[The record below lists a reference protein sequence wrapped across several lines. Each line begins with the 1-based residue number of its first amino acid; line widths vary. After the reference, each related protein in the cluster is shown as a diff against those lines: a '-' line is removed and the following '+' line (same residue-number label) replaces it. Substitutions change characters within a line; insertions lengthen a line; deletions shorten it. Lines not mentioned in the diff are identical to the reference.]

1 MKYLIMFFPMLFFIY
16 SCSNEVNIVQPVTD
30 PGGLLSETKP
40 LNKGSREVM
49 NGIYNVV
56 TGNELFGDEVVV
68 KWSSKRLSIFSGN
81 QGAYGVLEGGRID
94 SLLYFEGHWRFPFS
108 TSTGLLT
115 LIISADSGAGSILN
129 EDTTDLNIIIEGRYG
144 QGNEK
149 PLTILVLQYDRPFV
163 IPPDEDEF
171 EILAHRGGGRN
182 SDYLGASENSIEIL
196 NKAEGLGATGVE
208 LDVRVSND
216 GVAFLY
222 HDVDINLRLAQKG
235 PIWGPIEDYSWPQIR
250 SLITLTNGEKIPSL
264 SEALDFILDETE
276 LRTVWLDIKSSGAVN
291 EAVILRDEVTRRGKL
306 KNRNLEIYI
315 GIPTTDV
322 KNSFLAIADYLS
334 TPSLC
339 ELSVQEVR
347 ELNSEIWA
355 PRWTEGLQIDL
366 VREIQSENR
375 KVFVWTLDEP
385 RFIQTFITDG
395 EFNGILSNYS
405 PLVLFHHY
413 VTNNQ
418 NR

>member
-1 MKYLIMFFPMLFFIY
+1 MKYLFMLCLFLLFFN
-16 SCSNEVNIVQPVTD
+16 SCSNDVNIIQPIID
-30 PGGLLSETKP
+30 PGGLLSETKS
-40 LNKGSREVM
+40 LNKGSRDVM
-49 NGIYNVV
+49 NGIYDVV

-68 KWSSKRLSIFSGN
+68 KWSSRNLSVFSGN

-108 TSTGLLT
+108 TSTGSLT
-115 LIISADSGAGSILN
+115 LHISPDSGASAIIN
-129 EDTTDLNIIIEGRYG
+129 EDTTSLNIIIEGRYG

-149 PLTILVLQYDRPFV
+149 PVTILILKYNRPFA
-163 IPPDEDEF
+163 IPANEDDF

-182 SDYLGASENSIEIL
+182 SDYLGASENSIEMI
-196 NKAEGLGATGVE
+196 NKAEGLGATGIE

-250 SLITLTNGEKIPSL
+250 SLIVLTNGEKIPSL
-264 SEALDFILDETE
+264 SEALDFIVDETE
-276 LRTVWLDIKSSGAVN
+276 LRTVWLDIKSPGAMD
-291 EAVILRDEVTRRGKL
+291 EAVILRDAVTKRGRL

-315 GIPTTDV
+315 GIPTIDV
-322 KNSFLAIADYLS
+322 KTAFQQIPDYLS

-339 ELSVQEVR
+339 ELSIPEVR
-347 ELNSEIWA
+347 ELNSKIWA
-355 PRWTEGLQIDL
+355 PRWTEGIQVDL

-418 NR
+418 KK